1 MPASLLADAWGRL
14 MSLSEEWLS
23 TDALRD
29 VAAEPVILRPYQTD
43 AIARIDDSSS

>member
-1 MPASLLADAWGRL
+1 

-43 AIARIDDSSS
+43 AIARIDDSISRGVRRIMVQPSS